1 MAKKDSW
8 EGSEADVA
16 QDKKLAKKH
25 GMSYEAWERSDMDKK
40 HDKQK
45 SMKGLR
51 AGGKTNMDM
60 KKYGRGIAK
69 VMNQRKP
76 MRGSSGPR

>member
-1 MAKKDSW
+1 MDMKAMLKKHMAKGKGAHPD
-8 EGSEADVA
+8 ADV
-16 QDKKLAKKH
+16 KK
-25 GMSYEAWERSDMDKK
+25 M
-40 HDKQK
+40 
-45 SMKGLR
+45 R
-51 AGGKTNMDM
+51 AGGKTNIDM

>member
-1 MAKKDSW
+1 MAKMKSW
-8 EGSEADVA
+8 EGSAEDVR

-25 GMSYEAWERSDMDKK
+25 KMSYEEWERSDMDKK

-51 AGGKTNMDM
+51 AGGKTNADM
-60 KKYGRGIAK
+60 KKVGRNMAK
-69 VMNQRKP
+69 VLNQRSP